1 MLCSIF
7 LWKNGKMLPVFSK
20 SMMQKEDG
28 MLRERL
34 AEQGVLI
41 LDGALATEL
50 ECRGCNLQDSL
61 WSAKVL
67 MEEPE
72 KIRQVHEDYFRAGA
86 NIGISASYQASVQGF
101 LERGYSAAQAREWI
115 RASVRLL
122 REAGESYWQAGGK
135 AAGRPRPIAAASI
148 GPYGAYLA
156 DGSEYRGDYG
166 ISEEALVAFHAERLR
181 LLEDAGADLFACET
195 IPSLGEA
202 KAILRAMAQQGCTL
216 PCWMSFSCRDG
227 AHICEGAPIAACA
240 EFLDAQDR
248 VEAIGVNCTAPEYIE
263 GLIREIRRA
272 SDKPIVVYGNSG
284 EAYDPA
290 AKVWHGRETA
300 PCYADWAPK
309 WYAAGARILGGCCRT
324 TPADIA
330 AIYAWRAQMQQQ

>member
-1 MLCSIF
+1 
-7 LWKNGKMLPVFSK
+7 
-20 SMMQKEDG
+20 

>member
-1 MLCSIF
+1 M
-7 LWKNGKMLPVFSK
+7 V
-20 SMMQKEDG
+20 QKEDG

-50 ECRGCNLQDSL
+50 ERRGCNLQDSL
-61 WSAKVL
+61 WSAKML

-72 KIRQVHEDYFRAGA
+72 KIRQVHEDYYRVGA
-86 NIGISASYQASVQGF
+86 DIGISASYQASVPGF
-101 LERGYSAAQAREWI
+101 LARGYSAAQAREWI
-115 RASVRLL
+115 RNSVRLL
-122 REAGESYWQAGGK
+122 REAGEAYWRAEGK
-135 AAGRPRPIAAASI
+135 AAGRPRPIAAASV

-166 ISEEALVAFHAERLR
+166 ISEEELAAFHAERLR
-181 LLEDAGADLFACET
+181 LLEEAGADLFACET
-195 IPSLGEA
+195 IPSLVEA
-202 KAILRAMAQQGCTL
+202 KAILRALEDCTL
-216 PCWMSFSCRDG
+216 PCWMSFSCRDA
-227 AHICEGAPIAACA
+227 AHISEGTPIAACA
-240 EFLDAQDR
+240 EFLDGQDR

-272 SDKPIVVYGNSG
+272 SDKPVVVYGNSG
-284 EAYDPA
+284 EQYDPA
-290 AKVWHGRETA
+290 EKVWHGRETA

-330 AIYAWRAQMQQQ
+330 AIYAWRAQMHREKQ